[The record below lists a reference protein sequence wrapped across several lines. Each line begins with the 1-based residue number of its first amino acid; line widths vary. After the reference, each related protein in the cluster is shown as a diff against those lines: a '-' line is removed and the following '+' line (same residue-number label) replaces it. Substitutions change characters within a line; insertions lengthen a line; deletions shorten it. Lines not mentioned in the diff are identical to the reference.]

1 MSRDPMCIENDRLVI
16 RSLNEGDL
24 KGLKTLRSDQRVY
37 CYEPTFLTELQG
49 TPEEALEAVQE
60 RQRRSCPARRES

>member
-24 KGLKTLRSDQRVY
+24 KGLKPSEAISAYTVTSQR
-37 CYEPTFLTELQG
+37 F
-49 TPEEALEAVQE
+49 
-60 RQRRSCPARRES
+60 

>member
-49 TPEEALEAVQE
+49 TPEEAIGSGSRTPTAFLP
-60 RQRRSCPARRES
+60 RPA